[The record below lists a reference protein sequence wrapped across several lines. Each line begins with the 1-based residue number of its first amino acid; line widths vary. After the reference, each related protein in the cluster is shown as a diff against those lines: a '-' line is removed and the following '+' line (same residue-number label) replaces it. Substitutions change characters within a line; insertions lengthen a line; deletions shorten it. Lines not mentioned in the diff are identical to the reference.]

1 MASHI
6 PEDKI
11 AEIRRTVDIVEVI
24 SESVLLRKAGKN
36 FSGLCPFHAEKTP
49 SFTVSP
55 DKQIFYCFGCGAGGN
70 VFSFVM
76 KRDGIGFVEAVRNLA
91 ARGGVEIPERTSSP
105 HAKRQVDELAAFFE
119 LNRLAE
125 EYFQQVLLH
134 PTSGQPA
141 LDYLFR
147 RGLTRQTIEQF
158 RLGYAL
164 KGWDH
169 LLGYMT
175 RKRFTPA
182 LLEKAGLVVP
192 RKDGNGY
199 YDRFRDRI
207 IFPIHDETGRVVGF
221 GGRVMDHSTPKYL
234 NSPETLV
241 YSKRGVLYGLNRAK
255 SSCRTAGS
263 VFIVEGYLDLI
274 SLHQHGVTNSV
285 ATLGTSLTP
294 EHLRLLKRH
303 AGQMVLV
310 YDSDEAGIRSAQR
323 CVDIFWREHVDFRRE
338 DVFREERADTHIL
351 VLPDGHDPDS
361 FLRTHG
367 VAEFRA
373 LAQNAPGIITF
384 VMERAVLRY
393 GLTTEGKIR
402 IVADMHPFLAAI
414 NDSVARALYV
424 KQLAE
429 RIDLAESVI
438 WEGLKTQTASAPSQ
452 GSSVRFGDAANSPAA
467 GSEYRFEQ
475 RIVAMMLQFPEIIP
489 EIVKDRILDNFLHP
503 LLKSIG
509 ERILGHPFESSD
521 QLPELLADLE
531 EGPLKQTVVAL
542 AISDECWN
550 RKGCKALLRRFMESR
565 QKKMSGSS
573 MQAAIEAA
581 EREHNDA
588 EVMRLLS
595 EKQKIAVRREKQKMS
610 ALREK

>member
-1 MASHI
+1 LASHI

-11 AEIRRTVDIVEVI
+11 AEIRRVVDIVEVI

-55 DKQIFYCFGCGAGGN
+55 DKQIFHCFGCGAGGN

-91 ARGGVEIPERTSSP
+91 ARGGVEIPERASSP
-105 HAKRQVDELAAFFE
+105 HAKRRVDELTAFFE

-125 EYFQQVLLH
+125 DYFQQVLLH
-134 PTSGQPA
+134 PMSGQPA

-169 LLGYMT
+169 LLGYMA
-175 RKRFTPA
+175 RKRFAPA

-207 IFPIHDETGRVVGF
+207 IFPIHDESGRVVGF

-241 YSKRGVLYGLNRAK
+241 YSKRRVLYGLDYAK

-294 EHLRLLKRH
+294 EHLQLLKRH

-323 CVDIFWREHVDFRRE
+323 CVDIFWRDHVDFRRE

-384 VMERAVLRY
+384 VMERAVLRH

-402 IVADMHPFLAAI
+402 IVGDMHPFLAAI

-429 RIDLAESVI
+429 RLDLAESVI
-438 WEGLKTQTASAPSQ
+438 WEGLKTQTTSAPAH
-452 GSSVRFGDAANSPAA
+452 GSRARLEDAATSPAA

-489 EIVKDRILDNFLHP
+489 EIAKDRILDNFLHP

-509 ERILGHPFESSD
+509 ERILGLPFESSD
-521 QLPELLADLE
+521 QLPELLADIE

-550 RKGCKALLRRFMESR
+550 RKGCQALLRRFMESR
-565 QKKMSGSS
+565 QKKASGSS

-588 EVMRLLS
+588 EVRRLLS